1 MISKETDELFSSGKL
16 GFLDR
21 KKKKK
26 TEAMKL
32 GKNK

>member
-21 KKKKK
+21 KKKK